1 MFLLFFDIKCARV
14 FAAVKQ
20 VHSNLLYEMN
30 YVFNVVVF
38 WCIFIYKQVLNIP
51 GYTSVI
57 RFGHSPDAVFMLEDM
72 DEGR

>member
-1 MFLLFFDIKCARV
+1 M
-14 FAAVKQ
+14 
-20 VHSNLLYEMN
+20 Y
-30 YVFNVVVF
+30 
-38 WCIFIYKQVLNIP
+38 IYKQVLNIP